1 MIKSG
6 FLIVALGAFTT
17 IVAYA
22 AQPAQAKLT
31 VGAVPTSM
39 HPDAVPSTAR
49 RMVVDPERLFRH
61 EPAVL
66 WAGESSAVRD
76 CIYDGRCGTIA
87 VDIQQG
93 CG

>member
-22 AQPAQAKLT
+22 AHPAQAKLT
-31 VGAVPTSM
+31 VDAVPTPM
-39 HPDAVPSTAR
+39 HTDAVPSTAPR
-49 RMVVDPERLFRH
+49 TVVDPKRLFRH
-61 EPAVL
+61 EPVVL
-66 WAGESSAVRD
+66 WAGESNAVRD
-76 CIYDGRCGTIA
+76 CIYNGQCGTIA

>member
-22 AQPAQAKLT
+22 AHPAQAKLT
-31 VGAVPTSM
+31 VDAVPAPIHT
-39 HPDAVPSTAR
+39 DAMPSTAR
-49 RMVVDPERLFRH
+49 RMVVDPERLFRY

-66 WAGESSAVRD
+66 WAGESNAVRD